1 MYGLASSAASAAG
14 HAQGVGLV
22 IIVAIILLVATSRK
36 DK

>member
-1 MYGLASSAASAAG
+1 MYGLTSAANAAG